1 MRIDEYQSYDATG
14 LAGLIA
20 RGEVTADEV
29 LDVTFAAIKEREPAL
44 GAVVALCEEQARG
57 EVGGLLPGV
66 LAGVPYLIKDLECDV
81 AGMATS
87 NGSRLFAGGVAAR
100 DSTLVTRLRAAGVL
114 IVGKTNTPEFG
125 LGTTTESALFGP
137 AHNPWHRERSA
148 GGSSG
153 GSAAAVAAGM
163 VPVAHATDGGG
174 SIRIPAA
181 CCGVFGLKPS
191 RGRVTPGPDHGES
204 WAGLSVA
211 HAVTRTVRDS
221 ATLLDITGTPEPGD
235 PYHAPPPVRPY
246 AAEVGADPGRLRI
259 GLILT
264 PVDSGVVVDP
274 ECVRAAEEAAALC
287 VALGHDVEPVTW
299 PDTLSRPGEVIA
311 PISAAHI
318 ARMVDLRLAELG
330 RELGA
335 GDLDGATR
343 LIVDKGRSL
352 SLARYLAAIDTM
364 HTIGRAVTR
373 LTGRLDV
380 LLTPTMAV
388 VPPLLGELDPNRDPM
403 AALTGMRGMA
413 AFTSLFNVTGQP
425 AMSVPLGRTSDGL
438 PLGVQFAG
446 RYGDEATLFRLAGQL
461 EAAAPWAGTA
471 GAAGSMGAAG
481 SAG

>member
-1 MRIDEYQSYDATG
+1 MRIDEYQSHDATG

-20 RGEVTADEV
+20 RGEVSADEV
-29 LDVTFAAIKEREPAL
+29 LDVAFAAIKEREPAL
-44 GAVVALCEEQARG
+44 GAVVALCEEQARSA
-57 EVGGLLPGV
+57 VAGLLPGV

-81 AGMATS
+81 AGTPTT
-87 NGSRLFAGGVAAR
+87 NGSRLFAGAPAKR
-100 DSTLVTRLRAAGVL
+100 DSTLVTRLRVAGVL

-137 AHNPWHRERSA
+137 VHNPWRLDHSA

-174 SIRIPAA
+174 SIRIPAS
-181 CCGVFGLKPS
+181 CCGLFGLKPS
-191 RGRVTPGPDHGES
+191 RGRVTAGPDRGES

-221 ATLLDITGTPEPGD
+221 ATLLDVTGTPEPGD
-235 PYHAPPPVRPY
+235 PYHAPQPVGPY

-259 GLILT
+259 GLILN
-264 PVDSGVVVDP
+264 PVDADVLVDA
-274 ECVRAAEEAAALC
+274 ECTRAAQEAAALC
-287 VALGHDVEPVTW
+287 EALGHEVEPVEW
-299 PDTLSRPGEVIA
+299 PDTLTRPGEVIA
-311 PISAAHI
+311 PISAAHM

-330 RELGA
+330 RELRP
-335 GDLDGATR
+335 GDLDAATE
-343 LIVDKGRSL
+343 LIVEKGRRL
-352 SLARYLAAIDTM
+352 TLARYLAAVDTM

-373 LTGRLDV
+373 LTGRFDV

-388 VPPLLGELDPNRDPM
+388 VPPKLGELDPNRDPR
-403 AALTGMRGMA
+403 AALAGMRGMA

-425 AMSVPLGRTSDGL
+425 AMSVPLGGTADGM
-438 PLGVQFAG
+438 PVGVQFAG
-446 RYGDEATLFRLAGQL
+446 RYGDETTLLRLAGQL

-471 GAAGSMGAAG
+471 RPPR
-481 SAG
+481 

>member
-20 RGEVTADEV
+20 RGEVTADQV
-29 LDVTFAAIKEREPAL
+29 LDAAFEAIKHREPAL
-44 GAVVALCEEQARG
+44 GAVVATCEEQARAAV
-57 EVGGLLPGV
+57 EGLLPGV

-87 NGSRLFAGGVAAR
+87 NGSRLFADKVATR

-125 LGTTTESALFGP
+125 LGTSTEPGLWGP
-137 AHNPWHRERSA
+137 ARNPWHPDRSA

-191 RGRVTPGPDHGES
+191 RGRVTSGPDHGES
-204 WAGLSVA
+204 WAGLAAA

-221 ATLLDITGTPEPGD
+221 ATLLDVTGTPEPGD
-235 PYHAPPPVRPY
+235 PYYAPAPAGPY

-259 GLILT
+259 GLNLS
-264 PVDSGVVVDP
+264 PVDADLVVDA

-287 VALGHDVEPVTW
+287 VALGHDVDPVEW
-299 PDTLSRPGEVIA
+299 PDAVTRPGEVIA

-318 ARMVDLRLAELG
+318 ARIVDLRLAELG
-330 RELGA
+330 RDLA
-335 GDLDGATR
+335 PGDLDAATAM
-343 LIVDKGRSL
+343 IVDKGRRL
-352 SLARYLAAIDTM
+352 PLARYLAAIDTM
-364 HTIGRAVTR
+364 HAIGRAVAR
-373 LTGRLDV
+373 LTARYDV

-388 VPPLLGELDPNRDPM
+388 VPPVLGELDPNRDPVG
-403 AALTGMRGMA
+403 ALRGMRGMA

-425 AMSVPLGRTSDGL
+425 AMSVPLGRTADGL

-446 RYGDEATLFRLAGQL
+446 RYGDEATLLRLAGQL
-461 EAAAPWAGTA
+461 EVAAPWAGTA
-471 GAAGSMGAAG
+471 VG
-481 SAG
+481 

>member
-29 LDVTFAAIKEREPAL
+29 LDVTYAAIKEREPAL
-44 GAVVALCEEQARG
+44 GAVVALCEEQARAG
-57 EVGGLLPGV
+57 VADLLPGV

-81 AGMATS
+81 AGMTTS
-87 NGSRLFAGGVAAR
+87 NGSRLFADTVATR
-100 DSTLVTRLRAAGVL
+100 DSTLVTRLRAAGLL
-114 IVGKTNTPEFG
+114 IAGKTNTPEFG
-125 LGTTTESALFGP
+125 LGTTTESGRFGP
-137 AHNPWHRERSA
+137 ARNPWHRERSA

-174 SIRIPAA
+174 SIRIPAS

-191 RGRVTPGPDHGES
+191 RGRVTPGPEHGES
-204 WAGLSVA
+204 WAGLGVA
-211 HAVTRTVRDS
+211 HAITRTVRDS

-264 PVDSGVVVDP
+264 PVDADVSVDT

-287 VALGHDVEPVTW
+287 VALGHDVEPVGW
-299 PDTLSRPGEVIA
+299 PDTLTRPGEVIA
-311 PISAAHI
+311 PISAAHLT
-318 ARMVDLRLAELG
+318 RLVDLRLAELG
-330 RELGA
+330 RELA
-335 GDLDGATR
+335 PGDLDGATA
-343 LIVDKGRSL
+343 LIVDKGRRL

-364 HTIGRAVTR
+364 HTIGRTVTR
-373 LTGRLDV
+373 LTGRFDV

-388 VPPLLGELDPNRDPM
+388 VPPMLGELDPNRDPKG
-403 AALTGMRGMA
+403 ALAGMRGMA
-413 AFTSLFNVTGQP
+413 AFTNLFNVTGQP
-425 AMSVPLGRTSDGL
+425 AMSVPLGRTADGL
-438 PLGVQFAG
+438 PVGVQFAA

-461 EAAAPWAGTA
+461 ESAAPWAGTA
-471 GAAGSMGAAG
+471 RVAP
-481 SAG
+481 